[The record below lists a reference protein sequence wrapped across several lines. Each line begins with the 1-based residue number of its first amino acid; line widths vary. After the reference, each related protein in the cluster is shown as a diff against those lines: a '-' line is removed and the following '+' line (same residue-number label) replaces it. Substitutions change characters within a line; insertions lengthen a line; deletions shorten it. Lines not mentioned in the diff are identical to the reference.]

1 MPRKTRKAK
10 RLRAFLGSEGIS
22 ECPHPKKSF
31 ILVFAGFG
39 VVKMENEINVGD
51 IVISPEG
58 KKGRVVCVYPHA
70 LEVQWFADMNT
81 EIIRDASR
89 YEIIPAGEH
98 LIDLLESM
106 FHIPARSMITQA
118 NFRYAVEASIP
129 NDELWAYSAYN
140 PAFVEGVEH
149 TNTPNN
155 INRRFHIVNQ
165 IMHDIQCLKRAK
177 KK

>member
-1 MPRKTRKAK
+1 
-10 RLRAFLGSEGIS
+10 
-22 ECPHPKKSF
+22 
-31 ILVFAGFG
+31 
-39 VVKMENEINVGD
+39 MENEINVGD

-70 LEVQWFADMNT
+70 LEVQWFADMHR

-118 NFRYAVEASIP
+118 NFRYAVQASIP
-129 NDELWAYSAYN
+129 NNELWTYSAYN
-140 PAFVEGVEH
+140 PEFVQGVEQV
-149 TNTPNN
+149 NTPNN
-155 INRRFHIVNQ
+155 INKRFHIVNK
-165 IMHDIQCLKRAK
+165 IMDDIQCLKRAK